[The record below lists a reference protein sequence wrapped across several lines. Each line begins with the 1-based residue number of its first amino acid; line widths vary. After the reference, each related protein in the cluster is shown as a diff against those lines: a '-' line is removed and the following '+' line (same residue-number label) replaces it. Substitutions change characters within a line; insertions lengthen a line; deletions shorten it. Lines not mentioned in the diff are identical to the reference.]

1 LEEKKFGLLNIQ
13 KKQNV
18 THADIQKK
26 TQTKKGGRP
35 RKSNSEKLSCI
46 VSLNV
51 NIDEKSTL
59 EEQAKNRG
67 VTIPTLIRISL
78 ARALR
83 DDFEIRG
90 TSPKSDQNQ
99 TIPNRSTRKKV
110 IKQYAIP
117 VTKEI
122 KNKLEDWSL
131 ELMMSVS
138 SLLKLALKNNGYNN
152 I

>member
-1 LEEKKFGLLNIQ
+1 MEEKKFGLLNIQ

-35 RKSNSEKLSCI
+35 RKSNSEKLNCI

-51 NIDEKSTL
+51 NIDEKKTL

-67 VTIPTLIRISL
+67 ITVITLVRISL
-78 ARALR
+78 TRALK
-83 DDFEIRG
+83 DDFERNN
-90 TSPKSDQNQ
+90 TYQKSDSNQ
-99 TIPNRSTRKKV
+99 TTQNRSIRKKV

-122 KNKLEDWSL
+122 KNKLEDCSL

-138 SLLKLALKNNGYNN
+138 ELLKMALRNNEYNN

>member
-1 LEEKKFGLLNIQ
+1 MEEKKFGLLNIQ

-35 RKSNSEKLSCI
+35 RKSNSEKLNCI

-51 NIDEKSTL
+51 NIDEKKTL

-67 VTIPTLIRISL
+67 ITVITLVRISL
-78 ARALR
+78 TRALKDNFER
-83 DDFEIRG
+83 DN
-90 TSPKSDQNQ
+90 TYQKSDSNQ
-99 TIPNRSTRKKV
+99 TTQNRSIRKKV

-122 KNKLEDWSL
+122 KNKLEDCSL

-138 SLLKLALKNNGYNN
+138 ELLKMALRNNEYNN

>member
-1 LEEKKFGLLNIQ
+1 MEEKKFGLLNIQ

-35 RKSNSEKLSCI
+35 RKSNSEKLNCI

-51 NIDEKSTL
+51 NIDEKKTL

-67 VTIPTLIRISL
+67 VTVLTLIRVSL
-78 ARALR
+78 TRALK
-83 DDFEIRG
+83 DNFERNS
-90 TSPKSDQNQ
+90 THQKSDSNQ
-99 TIPNRSTRKKV
+99 TIQNRSIRKKV

-138 SLLKLALKNNGYNN
+138 DLLKMALKNNEYNN